1 MTRERR
7 KSLYVKNEDANL
19 DKETKKETTKANY
32 AKRRSPRAERL
43 SEKLTD
49 ETKPVAVETKAE
61 STLPKNL
68 DKSMSHEN
76 KKEVSA
82 KKKLDKSNS
91 QKVKKSTGAD
101 STKYAYLRRYCFP
114 AIGLLGHRFL
124 VFDLLQKRLHRQ
136 LGILRSFVLWRELS
150 GRNLC

>member
-19 DKETKKETTKANY
+19 DKDTKKETTKANY

-43 SEKLTD
+43 SKKLPD

-68 DKSMSHEN
+68 DKSMYHEN

-101 STKYAYLRRYCFP
+101 STKYASVTTSKFTQANTTATAFTTNSTVSSSSNMT
-114 AIGLLGHRFL
+114 AI
-124 VFDLLQKRLHRQ
+124 V
-136 LGILRSFVLWRELS
+136 SAV
-150 GRNLC
+150 